1 MELIEIGKRAKAASR
16 KLARYTA
23 TQIND
28 ALELI
33 ATALVDNTTDIMS
46 ANEYD
51 LEKAAENGIPEVMQD
66 RLMLT
71 ATRIKQIAD
80 GVREVKA
87 LPSPL
92 GSVESMEKLENGLL
106 IGKMRVPFGVIGMI
120 YESRPNVTVDAAVLT
135 LKAGS
140 AVILR
145 GGKEAIN
152 TNITLAEIMRKAIEQ
167 AGLDPD
173 CIQLIEDTSRKTAE
187 ELMKLNDY
195 VDLLIPRGGGS
206 LIRSVV
212 QNATVPVIKTGEG
225 NCHIY
230 CDEGCDHQKALPIIT
245 NAKTQRPSVC
255 NAAES
260 LLIHKSEAKTLLPL
274 IKEALDARNT
284 VIKGCERTREIIDCE
299 SATEEDYYTEFLD
312 YIISCKVV
320 DSLDEAIDH
329 INEHSTGH
337 SEAIITESYQNSQR
351 FLAEVDSAAVY
362 VNASTR
368 FTDGNQ
374 FGLGAEIGISTQK
387 LHVRG
392 PMGLKEITTCKYII
406 YGNGQIRK

>member
-1 MELIEIGKRAKAASR
+1 MDLITIGRNAKAASAS
-16 KLARYTA
+16 LVRYTPS
-23 TQIND
+23 QINE
-28 ALELI
+28 ALSAI
-33 ATALVDNTTDIMS
+33 ASALTDNTDAILAANATDL
-46 ANEYD
+46 A
-51 LEKAAENGIPEVMQD
+51 KAAENGIKEVMAD
-66 RLMLT
+66 RLRLT
-71 ATRIKQIAD
+71 EARIKAMAD
-80 GVREVKA
+80 GVREVVA
-87 LPSPL
+87 LPSPV
-92 GSVESMEKLENGLL
+92 GSVEYMDKLENGLTV
-106 IGKMRVPFGVIGMI
+106 GKMRVPFGVIAMI

-135 LKAGS
+135 LKSGN

-152 TNITLAEIMRKAIEQ
+152 SNIALAEIMRKALTDS
-167 AGLDPD
+167 GLDAD
-173 CIQLIEDTSRKTAE
+173 CIQIIKDTDRKTAE
-187 ELMKLNDY
+187 DLMRLNDY

-212 QNATVPVIKTGEG
+212 QNATVPVIRTGEG

-230 CDEGCDHQKALPIIT
+230 CDESCDLQKAVNIIV

-260 LLIHKSEAKTLLPL
+260 LLVHEKVAQSLLPL
-274 IKEALDARNT
+274 IKKALDEKNT
-284 VIKGCERTREIIDCE
+284 LIKGCEKTRAIIDCDP
-299 SATEEDYYTEFLD
+299 ATEEDYYTEFLD

-320 DSLDEAIDH
+320 SSLSEAIAH
-329 INEHSTGH
+329 INAHSTGH
-337 SEAIITESYQNSQR
+337 SEAIITESYSNAQS
-351 FLAEVDSAAVY
+351 FLAQIDSAAVY

-392 PMGLKEITTCKYII
+392 PMGLKELTTSKYII
-406 YGNGQIRK
+406 YGDGQVRA